1 MYESINNKKS
11 TIMTMLNKNLM
22 CAAIL
27 TIAGLNSYAAI
38 KPMKNESFPFES
50 GQTILTNNLKGFVD
64 SVYASL
70 IPGEALKLILISKEE
85 ENLESLQ
92 RAQLTFKRAEAIL
105 LHCYKSGYSNK
116 DFYAEMVPFTTP
128 HTVRSNDLSKGPY
141 RSFMSKN
148 ALTYFVFNLK
158 DVALTAKSSLTF
170 DASTKDVAQ
179 EFKFNPKQ
187 EINANLA
194 SGTQIVIP
202 ASSLMFA
209 DGTEPKGEVNISV
222 AEYTALDAMI
232 FKAMTTSSNG
242 HALQTGGMWNITAE
256 SEGKPLQMKAG
267 MNYDIKVAKPTET
280 KNMKVFTGKMTNGVL
295 DWVEQKDGS
304 VTASKITSGG
314 SGIEQ
319 RPMNEVGLNRDEAVV
334 DEMPIDNLNI
344 RNNINVSTKNQYRAR
359 NKKMNWSK
367 EETEEMIKE
376 EKEYQKDIYDMKL
389 NDFGWINCDAFDAE
403 TQKLT
408 DVFVH
413 GDITEKSNVM
423 LVFGKRKSVLPG
435 YLCADGKSVKFT
447 NVAADETAM
456 VIVFERTGDGSTIK
470 KFTKLITP
478 ERQKNINVKTVNSTQ
493 ADLGR
498 EIQSS
503 FADLN

>member
-1 MYESINNKKS
+1 M
-11 TIMTMLNKNLM
+11 
-22 CAAIL
+22 IL
-27 TIAGLNSYAAI
+27 TKTNLLAFTLLFSGTFTANAAL
-38 KPMKNESFPFES
+38 KPIQHAAFPFEQ
-50 GQTILTNNLKGFVD
+50 GQTVLTKSLARYTD
-64 SVYASL
+64 SIYASL
-70 IPGEALKLILISKEE
+70 IPGESLKLILINKEE
-85 ENLESLQ
+85 ENLESVK

-128 HTVRSNDLSKGPY
+128 HTVKSTDLTTGPY

-158 DVALTAKSSLTF
+158 DVALTSKSSLTF
-170 DASTKDVAQ
+170 DANTKDAAQ
-179 EFKFNPKQ
+179 DFTFNPKQ
-187 EINANLA
+187 EINANLV
-194 SGTQIVIP
+194 SGTKIVIP
-202 ASSLMFA
+202 ASSLVFA
-209 DGTEPKGEVNISV
+209 DGTEPKGDVNIRI

-267 MNYDIKVAKPTET
+267 MNYDIMVAKPSET

-304 VTASKITSGG
+304 VTASTVNAIAPVGT
-314 SGIEQ
+314 
-319 RPMNEVGLNRDEAVV
+319 PLPNNELVNARDEAVT
-334 DEMPIDNLNI
+334 EISTDNLNLDN
-344 RNNINVSTKNQYRAR
+344 RNLNQLNVNNLNNNINVSTKNQYRAR
-359 NKKMNWSK
+359 NTKVWSQK
-367 EETEEMIKE
+367 ETEEMIQE

-389 NDFGWINCDAFDAE
+389 NDFGWINCDAFDPE

-408 DVFVH
+408 DVYVH

-456 VIVFERTGDGSTIK
+456 VIVFERTGNGDQIK

-478 ERQKNINVKTVNSTQ
+478 ERQKNINVKTVNSTT
-493 ADLGR
+493 ADLGK
-498 EIQSS
+498 EIQTG
-503 FADLN
+503 FADFN

>member
-1 MYESINNKKS
+1 
-11 TIMTMLNKNLM
+11 M
-22 CAAIL
+22 CAAVL
-27 TIAGLNSYAAI
+27 TIAGLNSNAAI
-38 KPMKNESFPFES
+38 KPMKNESFPFEL
-50 GQTILTNNLKGFVD
+50 GQTILTKQLAHFTD
-64 SVYASL
+64 SVYAGL
-70 IPGEALKLILISKEE
+70 IPGESLKLILISKEE
-85 ENLESLQ
+85 ENLESVK

-116 DFYAEMVPFTTP
+116 DFYAEMVPYTTP
-128 HTVRSNDLSKGPY
+128 HTVRSNDLSTGPY

-148 ALTYFVFNLK
+148 ALTYFVFSLK

-170 DASTKDVAQ
+170 DANTKDVAQ
-179 EFKFNPKQ
+179 DFTFYPK
-187 EINANLA
+187 EVINANLA

-209 DGTEPKGEVNISV
+209 DGTEPNGQVNITV

-256 SEGKPLQMKAG
+256 SDGKPLQMKAG
-267 MNYDIKVAKPTET
+267 MNYDIMVAKPNET
-280 KNMKVFTGKMTNGVL
+280 KNMKVFTGKMKNGVL

-304 VTASKITSGG
+304 VTASKITTNG
-314 SGIEQ
+314 
-319 RPMNEVGLNRDEAVV
+319 GLNSQQPVSEIGINNDDAVNELAV
-334 DEMPIDNLNI
+334 DNLNLNN
-344 RNNINVSTKNQYRAR
+344 RNLNQLNVNNINSNINVSTKNQFRGR
-359 NKKMNWSK
+359 NKKAWTK

-389 NDFGWINCDAFDAE
+389 NDFGWINCDAFDPE

-408 DVFVH
+408 DVYVH

-456 VIVFERTGDGSTIK
+456 VIVFERTGNGDQIK

-478 ERQKNINVKTVNSTQ
+478 ERQKNISVKTINSTT

>member
-1 MYESINNKKS
+1 M
-11 TIMTMLNKNLM
+11 
-22 CAAIL
+22 IL
-27 TIAGLNSYAAI
+27 TKTNLLAFTLLFSGTFAANAAL
-38 KPMKNESFPFES
+38 KPIQHAAFPFEP
-50 GQTILTNNLKGFVD
+50 GQTVLTKNLARYAD
-64 SVYASL
+64 SIYASL
-70 IPGEALKLILISKEE
+70 IPGESLKLILINKEE
-85 ENLESLQ
+85 ENLESVK

-128 HTVRSNDLSKGPY
+128 HTVKSTDLTTGPY

-158 DVALTAKSSLTF
+158 DVALTSKSSLTF
-170 DASTKDVAQ
+170 DANTKDVAQ
-179 EFKFNPKQ
+179 DFTFNPKQ
-187 EINANLA
+187 EINANLV
-194 SGTQIVIP
+194 SGTKIVIP
-202 ASSLMFA
+202 ASSLVFA
-209 DGTEPKGEVNISV
+209 DGTEPKGDVNIRI

-267 MNYDIKVAKPTET
+267 MNYDIMVAKPSET

-304 VTASKITSGG
+304 VTASK
-314 SGIEQ
+314 
-319 RPMNEVGLNRDEAVV
+319 MNAIAPVSTALPNNELVNARDEAVT
-334 DEMPIDNLNI
+334 EISTDNLNLNNLNLNQLNVNNLN
-344 RNNINVSTKNQYRAR
+344 NNINVSTKNQYRSR
-359 NKKMNWSK
+359 NKRVWSQK
-367 EETEEMIKE
+367 ETEEMIQE

-389 NDFGWINCDAFDAE
+389 NDFGWINCDAFDPE

-408 DVFVH
+408 DVYVH

-456 VIVFERTGDGSTIK
+456 VIVFERTGNGDQIK

-478 ERQKNINVKTVNSTQ
+478 ERQKNINVKTVNSTT
-493 ADLGR
+493 ANLGK
-498 EIQSS
+498 EIQTG
-503 FADLN
+503 FADFN

>member
-1 MYESINNKKS
+1 MITTKTNLLAL
-11 TIMTMLNKNLM
+11 TFMLGT
-22 CAAIL
+22 AAIS
-27 TIAGLNSYAAI
+27 NAAVTAI
-38 KPMKNESFPFES
+38 PTQYFPFNNGEV
-50 GQTILTNNLKGFVD
+50 ILTKQLVRMAD
-64 SVYASL
+64 SIYSGM
-70 IPGEALKLILISKEE
+70 IPGESIKLILISKEE
-85 ENLESLQ
+85 ENLESVK

-105 LHCYKSGYSNK
+105 MHCYKSGYSNK
-116 DFYAEMVPFTTP
+116 DFYAEMVPYTTP
-128 HTVRSNDLSKGPY
+128 HTVRSNDLSTGPY

-148 ALTYFVFNLK
+148 ALTYFVFKLK

-170 DASTKDVAQ
+170 DASTADVAQ
-179 EFKFNPKQ
+179 DFTFSPK
-187 EINANLA
+187 EVINANLA
-194 SGTQIVIP
+194 SGTKIVIP

-209 DGTEPKGEVNISV
+209 DGTEPKGQVNITV

-267 MNYDIKVAKPTET
+267 MNYDIMVAKPTET

-304 VTASKITSGG
+304 VTASKTTVNGTVNSQLP
-314 SGIEQ
+314 IESAGVNND
-319 RPMNEVGLNRDEAVV
+319 PVNEIAV
-334 DEMPIDNLNI
+334 DNLNVNNL
-344 RNNINVSTKNQYRAR
+344 RNNINVNNISTKNQYRGR
-359 NKKMNWSK
+359 NKKAWTK

-389 NDFGWINCDAFDAE
+389 NDFGWINCDAFDPE

-408 DVFVH
+408 DVYVH
-413 GDITEKSNVM
+413 GDITEKSNVL

-447 NVAADETAM
+447 NVAADEVAM
-456 VIVFERTGDGSTIK
+456 IIVFEKTGDGGQIK

-478 ERQKNINVKTVNSTQ
+478 ERQKNITVKTVNSTT

-498 EIQSS
+498 EIQTG
-503 FADLN
+503 FADFN